1 MNTFVRDLLAA
12 LVLFPVSATY
22 ILSYTALVYSG
33 PLASHRPAGLAAM
46 LVTTLVAGL
55 LTALAS
61 SFRFAFGTLDN
72 NATAIMATVAA
83 SIAAEMGAGAHP
95 GSVLA
100 TVMVGMAIA
109 GVAAGG
115 AMLAIGLARAG
126 GVVRLLPLQV
136 MAGFLGATGWILASG
151 GLRVSLGRSPWRAL
165 LLMLRH
171 GPDRQ
176 WFSPGSSAFALSRT
190 IWCSAFWASTLPPS
204 ATQDG

>member
-1 MNTFVRDLLAA
+1 MVEQISDDARGGASRDVFPALMKTFVRDLLAA

-33 PLASHRPAGLAAM
+33 SLASHRPEGLAAM

-72 NATAIMATVAA
+72 NATAVMVTVAA

-95 GSVLA
+95 DSVLA

-109 GVAAGG
+109 GVASGG
-115 AMLAIGLARAG
+115 AMLAIGVARAG
-126 GVVRLLPLQV
+126 
-136 MAGFLGATGWILASG
+136 S
-151 GLRVSLGRSPWRAL
+151 
-165 LLMLRH
+165 
-171 GPDRQ
+171 
-176 WFSPGSSAFALSRT
+176 
-190 IWCSAFWASTLPPS
+190 
-204 ATQDG
+204 